1 MNKYESVIIINP
13 KLEDEQRK
21 ELITKVETLIN
32 NNGKVTQIEDMGK
45 KKLAYEIQKSNAGF
59 YVIFYFDSE
68 ASFVLE
74 LERNFRITEDV
85 LKFMTVKH
93 ED

>member
-13 KLEDEQRK
+13 NLEDKQRK

-32 NNGKVTQIEDMGK
+32 NNGKVAKIEEMGK
-45 KKLAYEIQKSNAGF
+45 KKLAYEIQKYKEGF
-59 YVIFYFDSE
+59 YAIFYFE
-68 ASFVLE
+68 AKASFVLE

-93 ED
+93 DD